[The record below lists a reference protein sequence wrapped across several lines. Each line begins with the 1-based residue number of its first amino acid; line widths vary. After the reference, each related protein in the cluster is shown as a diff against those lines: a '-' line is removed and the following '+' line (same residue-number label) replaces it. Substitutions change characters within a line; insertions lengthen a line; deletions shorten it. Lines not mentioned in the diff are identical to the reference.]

1 MCEDGKDEL
10 PLVESLTSKATTAGV
25 ITRRQSPWGL
35 ARISHKNRLNLKTF
49 TEYMYDSTAGGGTN
63 VYVLDSGI
71 STDHDDFEGRATWGT
86 TILEGQDSTDSNG
99 DGTFC
104 AGIIAS
110 RNYGVAKSAKVI
122 AVKTLDG
129 DLNVNVSA
137 SVAGVKWAL
146 ADHQS
151 NVAANITTPGISLGS
166 VIFLNPGINALT
178 VTDESDSLNQ
188 AINAA
193 VEAGVNVVVPAGNNG
208 TDACSSIAQS
218 KALIVGASG
227 LDDSMPFFSNSGPCI
242 SLFAP
247 GLSIKSAYIDGRRS
261 VNTLSGTEMA
271 AAHVAGLLAYFLA
284 LQPAADPKSTL
295 LEIATRGA
303 LLNLPD
309 GTPNVGFYCVNDNR
323 ARAYSL
329 RFLLTTEAPRLIL
342 RV

>member
-1 MCEDGKDEL
+1 MT
-10 PLVESLTSKATTAGV
+10 PPRAVV
-25 ITRRQSPWGL
+25 P
-35 ARISHKNRLNLKTF
+35 
-49 TEYMYDSTAGGGTN
+49 MSTYSTV
-63 VYVLDSGI
+63 VYSQ
-71 STDHDDFEGRATWGT
+71 
-86 TILEGQDSTDSNG
+86 TILALRIERHGEQPYSRVRTQATNG
-99 DGTFC
+99 DGTSC

-110 RNYGVAKSAKVI
+110 KTCGVAEKANVI

-129 DLNVNVSA
+129 NLNANVSA
-137 SVAGVKWAL
+137 SVAGVNWAL

-151 NVAANITTPGISLGS
+151 NLAANITTPGIFLGS
-166 VIFLNPGINALT
+166 VIFLNPGISALT

-227 LDDSMPFFSNSGPCI
+227 LDDRMASFSNSGPCI

-247 GLSIKSAYIDGRRS
+247 GVSIKSTYIGDKYS
-261 VNTLSGTEMA
+261 ENVLSGTEMA
-271 AAHVAGLLAYFLA
+271 AAHVAGLLAYFLT

-295 LEIATRGA
+295 FEIATRGA
-303 LLNLPD
+303 LLGLPD

-329 RFLLTTEAPRLIL
+329 RFLLTTEATRLTPDSMI
-342 RV
+342 

>member
-10 PLVESLTSKATTAGV
+10 PSVESLTSEATTADV
-25 ITRRQSPWGL
+25 ITQRQSPWGL
-35 ARISHKNRLNLKTF
+35 ARISHKDKLNFGTF
-49 TEYMYDSTAGGGTN
+49 SRYIYDSTSGSRTN

-71 STDHDDFEGRATWGT
+71 STDHDDFRGRATWGT
-86 TILEGQDSTDSNG
+86 TILEGQDSSDSNG

-110 RNYGVAKSAKVI
+110 HKYGVAKEANVI
-122 AVKTLDG
+122 AVKTLD
-129 DLNVNVSA
+129 DSLKIDVSA
-137 SVAGVKWAL
+137 SVAGVNWAL
-146 ADHQS
+146 ADHKS
-151 NVAANITTPGISLGS
+151 NVAANITRPGSFLGR

-218 KALIVGASG
+218 KALIVGASA
-227 LDDSMPFFSNSGPCI
+227 LDDSRAPFSNSGPCV

-247 GLSIKSAYIDGRRS
+247 GLSIKSTYIGSKRS
-261 VNTLSGTEMA
+261 VNTLSGTQMA

-284 LQPAADPKSTL
+284 LQPGADPKSTL
-295 LEIATRGA
+295 LETATRGA
-303 LLNLPD
+303 LYDIPG
-309 GTPNVGFYCVNDNR
+309 GTPNVSVYCVNDNR
-323 ARAYSL
+323 AGAYSL
-329 RFLLTTEAPRLIL
+329 SFLLTTEATRWIL

>member
-1 MCEDGKDEL
+1 
-10 PLVESLTSKATTAGV
+10 
-25 ITRRQSPWGL
+25 
-35 ARISHKNRLNLKTF
+35 
-49 TEYMYDSTAGGGTN
+49 MYDSTAGGGTN